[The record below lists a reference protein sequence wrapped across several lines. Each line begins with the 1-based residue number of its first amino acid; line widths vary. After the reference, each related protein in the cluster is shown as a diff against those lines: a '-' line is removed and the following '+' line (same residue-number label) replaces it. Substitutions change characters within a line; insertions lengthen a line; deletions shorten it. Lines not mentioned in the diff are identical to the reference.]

1 MIDILKKRQR
11 KLKRRIA
18 KEMKEYRKLRYKSSH
33 LRRTS
38 LLNPRI
44 GLFKDHL
51 LELEHDIYFLEGK
64 ITEKQFLNYQDGDE
78 LDMVLK
84 VVMPKICSN

>member
-1 MIDILKKRQR
+1 
-11 KLKRRIA
+11 
-18 KEMKEYRKLRYKSSH
+18 MKEYQKLKYKSPY

-51 LELEHDIYFLEGK
+51 LELECVINFMEGR
-64 ITEKQFLNYQDGDE
+64 ITAKQFLNYQDGDDV
-78 LDMVLK
+78 DMLGMVAATA
-84 VVMPKICSN
+84 SSY